1 MWSPLSLFRKA
12 EPPKPAG
19 MVIDQTIATNAG
31 IKFFNELEAIQAEH
45 RQQLNDRLQSGKTMI
60 FALTKISGDI
70 NPRRVHAVNTADGTG
85 CHHCGRSLHVP
96 DGIPGKILQV
106 PVVCPVCE
114 HVTLFVIQEV
124 F

>member
-1 MWSPLSLFRKA
+1 
-12 EPPKPAG
+12 